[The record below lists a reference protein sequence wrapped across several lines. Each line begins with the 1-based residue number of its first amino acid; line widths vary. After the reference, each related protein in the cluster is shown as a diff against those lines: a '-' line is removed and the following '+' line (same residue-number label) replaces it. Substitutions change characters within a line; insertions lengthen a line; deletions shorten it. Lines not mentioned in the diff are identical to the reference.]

1 MCSGSGERVRAEEEE
16 EIEKPRQCEI
26 ERASKLMLCV
36 FIVVLSGVVRRIG
49 QYLLDIYHVVW
60 KLSAFWDKCRMS
72 QNNAIHSFRTFVYL
86 FMRNVNAFD
95 ACCVA
100 CWQRILCRHNS
111 YAWTSVRFQI
121 YRMSVIISQRFG
133 HCLMP
138 PNATFSLHV
147 YVSTISLLMYSDGFF
162 FRSSSFTAPKERIVI
177 SISIEH
183 KYLINLDS
191 IHGGFVFLCFYHSI
205 LYCAGSSD
213 EIIKFHLSSG
223 K

>member
-1 MCSGSGERVRAEEEE
+1 MV
-16 EIEKPRQCEI
+16 
-26 ERASKLMLCV
+26 
-36 FIVVLSGVVRRIG
+36 RIG
-49 QYLLDIYHVVW
+49 KYWLDIYHVVW
-60 KLSAFWDKCRMS
+60 QLSAFWDKCRMS

-138 PNATFSLHV
+138 TNATFSLHV

-191 IHGGFVFLCFYHSI
+191 IHGGFVFCVFTSPSFTVQGP
-205 LYCAGSSD
+205 AM
-213 EIIKFHLSSG
+213 K
-223 K
+223 